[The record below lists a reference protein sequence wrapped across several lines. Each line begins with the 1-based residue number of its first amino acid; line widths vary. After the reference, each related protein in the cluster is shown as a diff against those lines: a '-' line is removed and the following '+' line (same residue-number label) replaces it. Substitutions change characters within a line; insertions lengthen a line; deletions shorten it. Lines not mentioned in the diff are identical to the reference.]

1 MIHYS
6 TIIMNKVELIEKIK
20 IWINLDDDIR
30 ALQGELREKRK
41 ERKQNSESLVRV
53 MREND
58 IDCFDLDSNG
68 GKLIYTKRKIKKA
81 LSKKHLM
88 TTLLKYFDN
97 DKKQATNINTFIM
110 DHREE
115 KIEENIRRKIK
126 K

>member
-1 MIHYS
+1 
-6 TIIMNKVELIEKIK
+6 MNKVELIEKIK

-97 DKKQATNINTFIM
+97 DKKQATNINAFIM